1 VSQAQGFFSE
11 LKRRNVFRVGAAYLV
26 VAWLLVEIS
35 DTIFPRLGLPE
46 WTVTFVIALLLLGL
60 PIALFFAWAFEL
72 TPEGVK
78 RTEEVAQ
85 DASVTPQTGR
95 VIDKLILVGMVVVV
109 AVIAADRFLFKESA
123 PGASDRTVEAAG
135 VAGREHTAPV
145 PARAAGESAAQPPS
159 AVDAPGGQLVGAVPA
174 EAEQPEA
181 SGIAVLPFIN
191 MSPDPENAYFADG
204 ISEELLNILA
214 GIEGLKVASRTSAF
228 SFKDKD
234 TPITEIARL
243 LDVQHVLEG
252 SVRKQGQRVRITAQ
266 LIDAGSDAHLWSE
279 TYERELVD
287 IFRVQEEIALAITAA
302 LEGILGTREV
312 SVDAPTR
319 DLEAYQHFLRGRSR
333 FYQRFEMDRAIE
345 DLQAAVDRDPQ
356 FAEAWA
362 FLAAA
367 TGVVAGGGYPTQLDA
382 ADLNERTDEAQAR
395 ALALDPDIPV
405 LLAGMGMG
413 LVAQGK
419 VAEGLATLEEAA
431 RQVNPDTSPRL
442 WLGISLAEVGYV
454 NRALPWFE
462 SAHAQD
468 PLVPINHGYLG
479 YAYAVVG
486 REAEALQLVKR
497 SLELNPTAWYWTQ
510 LLAIE
515 AMHRGDMA
523 RFEGLLQM
531 LGDDASFIDAVLAA
545 IADPEQRESLFAS
558 LPTDVSPHALD
569 ATVVVLSLM
578 LNDADHLFAAV
589 RRSNRSGQNY
599 MRFAAWLPSL
609 GWLREDPRFYQ
620 FMDDTGAVA
629 YWDAEGYPGGCR
641 PVDDPAGRRLDCSE
655 YAP

>member
-1 VSQAQGFFSE
+1 MSLIDE

-60 PIALFFAWAFEL
+60 PLALFLAWAFEL

-78 RTEEVAQ
+78 RTEDVEQ
-85 DASVTPQTGR
+85 DASVTPQTR
-95 VIDKLILVGMVVVV
+95 RAIDKLILVGMVVVV
-109 AVIAADRFLFKESA
+109 AVIVADRFLFKESGQ
-123 PGASDRTVEAAG
+123 GARDLPVATAG
-135 VAGREHTAPV
+135 VAEREDTAS
-145 PARAAGESAAQPPS
+145 ESATGAGGSRAQS
-159 AVDAPGGQLVGAVPA
+159 QSLVEASGGQPVGAVSVAA
-174 EAEQPEA
+174 EPPEA
-181 SGIAVLPFIN
+181 SGIAVLPFVN

-214 GIEGLKVASRTSAF
+214 GIDGLKVASRTSAF
-228 SFKDKD
+228 SFKGKD

-252 SVRKQGQRVRITAQ
+252 SVRKQGERVRITAQ
-266 LIDAGSDAHLWSE
+266 LIDAGSDAHMWSQ

-287 IFRVQEEIALAITAA
+287 IFRVQEEIALAITTA
-302 LEGILGTREV
+302 LEDILGTRQV
-312 SVDAPTR
+312 SVNAPTA
-319 DLEAYQHFLRGRSR
+319 DFEAYQDFLRGRSR

-345 DLQAAVDRDPQ
+345 DLQSAVDRDPQ

-367 TGVVAGGGYPTQLDA
+367 TGVVAGGGYPTELDVA
-382 ADLNERTDEAQAR
+382 VLAERSEQAIAR
-395 ALALDPDIPV
+395 ALALDPDIPIS
-405 LLAGMGMG
+405 LAGMGMA
-413 LVAQGK
+413 LVEEGK
-419 VAEGLATLEEAA
+419 VAEGLAMLEEAS
-431 RQVNPDTSPRL
+431 RQVDPDTSPRL
-442 WLGISLAEVGYV
+442 WLGISLSEVGHV
-454 NRALPWFE
+454 DRALPWFE

-486 REAEALQLVKR
+486 RDAEALQLVKR
-497 SLELNPTAWYWTQ
+497 SLELNPTAWYWMQ

-545 IADPEQRESLFAS
+545 LADPEQRESLFAS
-558 LPTDVSPHALD
+558 LPTYVSPNALD
-569 ATVVVLSLM
+569 ATVVALSLM

-609 GWLREDPRFYQ
+609 GWLREDPRFYR
-620 FMDDTGAVA
+620 FMDDNGAVA

>member
-1 VSQAQGFFSE
+1 MSKAPGLITE

-26 VAWLLVEIS
+26 VGWLLIEVA
-35 DTIFPRLGLPE
+35 DTVFPRLGLPD
-46 WTVTFVIALLLLGL
+46 WTVTLVIALLLLGL
-60 PIALFFAWAFEL
+60 PVALFLAWAFEL

-78 RTEEVAQ
+78 RTEEVTPET
-85 DASVTPQTGR
+85 SVTPQTGR
-95 VIDKLILVGMVVVV
+95 TIDRLILVGMVVVV
-109 AVIAADRFLFKESA
+109 AVIVADRFLFEDSGPDASA
-123 PGASDRTVEAAG
+123 PAAEQ
-135 VAGREHTAPV
+135 A
-145 PARAAGESAAQPPS
+145 ARSSPETSESAA
-159 AVDAPGGQLVGAVPA
+159 VPA
-174 EAEQPEA
+174 ANDPATQVAPAAPVAAPKTEA

-228 SFKDKD
+228 SFKGKD

-287 IFRVQEEIALAITAA
+287 IFRVQEEIAIAITTA
-302 LEGILGTREV
+302 LEDILGTRRV

-319 DLEAYQHFLRGRSR
+319 DLEAYQAFLRGRSR
-333 FYQRFEMDRAIE
+333 FYQRFELDRAIE

-367 TGVVAGGGYPTQLDA
+367 AGVVASGGYPTELDA
-382 ADLNERTDEAQAR
+382 ADLNERVEEAQAR
-395 ALALDPDIPV
+395 VLALDPDIPI

-413 LVAQGK
+413 LMEQGK
-419 VAEGLATLEEAA
+419 VADGLGMLEEAA
-431 RQVNPDTSPRL
+431 RQVDPDTSPRL
-442 WLGISLAEVGYV
+442 WLGISLSEVGYV
-454 NRALPWFE
+454 DRALPWFE
-462 SAHAQD
+462 SAHTQD
-468 PLVPINHGYLG
+468 PLVAINHGYLG

-486 REAEALQLVKR
+486 REAEALQLAKR
-497 SLELNPTAWYWTQ
+497 GLELNPGAWYWIQ

-515 AMHRGDMA
+515 AIHKRDMA
-523 RFEGLLQM
+523 LFAELWRM
-531 LGDDASFIDAVLAA
+531 LGDDEFHISVLDAAV
-545 IADPEQRESLFAS
+545 DPDQRASLFAA
-558 LPTDVSPHALD
+558 LPTHRPPHVLN
-569 ATVVVLSLM
+569 TTLVVLSLV
-578 LNDADHLFAAV
+578 LRDTDRLFDAV
-589 RRSNRSGQNY
+589 RRTDRSGQNY

-609 GWLREDPRFYQ
+609 GWLREDPRFYE
-620 FMDDTGAVA
+620 FMDDSGAVA
-629 YWDAEGYPGGCR
+629 YWEAEGYPGGCR

>member
-1 VSQAQGFFSE
+1 MSLFVE

-26 VAWLLVEIS
+26 VGWLLIEVA
-35 DTIFPRLGLPE
+35 DTVFPRLGLPD
-46 WTVTFVIALLLLGL
+46 WTVTFVIALLLLGFPVAVFL
-60 PIALFFAWAFEL
+60 AWAFEL

-78 RTEEVAQ
+78 RTEEVALQ
-85 DASVTPQTGR
+85 ESVTPQTGR
-95 VIDKLILVGMVVVV
+95 TIDRLILVGMVVVV
-109 AVIAADRFLFKESA
+109 VVIVADRFLFKDSGPDASA
-123 PGASDRTVEAAG
+123 PAAEQ
-135 VAGREHTAPV
+135 A
-145 PARAAGESAAQPPS
+145 ARSSPESSESAAVPAANDPATQV
-159 AVDAPGGQLVGAVPA
+159 ALDAPVEVPTT
-174 EAEQPEA
+174 EP
-181 SGIAVLPFIN
+181 SGIAVLPFVN

-228 SFKDKD
+228 SFKGKD

-287 IFRVQEEIALAITAA
+287 IFRVQEEIAIAITTA
-302 LEGILGTREV
+302 LEDILGTRRV

-319 DLEAYQHFLRGRSR
+319 DLEAYQAFLRGRSR
-333 FYQRFEMDRAIE
+333 FYQRFELDRAIE

-367 TGVVAGGGYPTQLDA
+367 TGVVAGGGYPTELDA
-382 ADLNERTDEAQAR
+382 ADLNERVEEAQAR
-395 ALALDPDIPV
+395 VLALDPDIPI

-413 LVAQGK
+413 LMEQGK
-419 VAEGLATLEEAA
+419 VADGLGMLEEAA
-431 RQVNPDTSPRL
+431 RQVDPDTSPRL
-442 WLGISLAEVGYV
+442 WLGISLSEVGYV
-454 NRALPWFE
+454 ARALPWFE
-462 SAHAQD
+462 SAHTQD
-468 PLVPINHGYLG
+468 PLVAINHGYLG

-486 REAEALQLVKR
+486 REAEALQLAKR
-497 SLELNPTAWYWTQ
+497 GLELNPGAWYWIQ

-515 AMHRGDMA
+515 AIHKRDMA
-523 RFEGLLQM
+523 LFAELWRM
-531 LGDDASFIDAVLAA
+531 LGDDEFHISVLDAAV
-545 IADPEQRESLFAS
+545 DPDQRASLFAA
-558 LPTDVSPHALD
+558 LPTHRPPHVLN
-569 ATVVVLSLM
+569 TTLVVLSLV
-578 LNDADHLFAAV
+578 LRDTDRLFDAV
-589 RRSNRSGQNY
+589 RRTDRSGQNY

-609 GWLREDPRFYQ
+609 GWLREDPRFYE
-620 FMDDTGAVA
+620 FMDDSGAVA
-629 YWDAEGYPGGCR
+629 YWEAEGYPAGCR

>member
-1 VSQAQGFFSE
+1 MSLFAE

-26 VAWLLVEIS
+26 VAWLLIEVS
-35 DTIFPRLGLPE
+35 DTVFPRLGLPD
-46 WTVTFVIALLLLGL
+46 WTVTFVIALLLLGF
-60 PIALFFAWAFEL
+60 PVALFLAWAFEL

-78 RTEEVAQ
+78 RTEEVALQ
-85 DASVTPQTGR
+85 ESVTPHTGR
-95 VIDKLILVGMVVVV
+95 TIDRLILVGMVVVV
-109 AVIAADRFLFKESA
+109 VVIVADRFLFKDSGPDASA
-123 PGASDRTVEAAG
+123 PAAEQ
-135 VAGREHTAPV
+135 A
-145 PARAAGESAAQPPS
+145 ARSSPESSESAA
-159 AVDAPGGQLVGAVPA
+159 VPA
-174 EAEQPEA
+174 ANDPATQVELAAPVEAPKTEA
-181 SGIAVLPFIN
+181 SGIAVLPFVN

-228 SFKDKD
+228 SFKGKD

-287 IFRVQEEIALAITAA
+287 IFRVQEEIAIAITTA
-302 LEGILGTREV
+302 LEDILGTRRV

-319 DLEAYQHFLRGRSR
+319 DLEAYQAFLRGRSR
-333 FYQRFEMDRAIE
+333 FYQRFELDRAIE

-367 TGVVAGGGYPTQLDA
+367 TGVVAGGGYPTELDA
-382 ADLNERTDEAQAR
+382 ADLNERFEEAQAR
-395 ALALDPDIPV
+395 VLALDPDIPI

-413 LVAQGK
+413 LMEQGK
-419 VAEGLATLEEAA
+419 VADGLGMLEEAA
-431 RQVNPDTSPRL
+431 RQVDPDTSPRL
-442 WLGISLAEVGYV
+442 WLGISLSEVGHV
-454 NRALPWFE
+454 DRALPWFE
-462 SAHAQD
+462 SAHTQD
-468 PLVPINHGYLG
+468 PLVSINHGYLG

-486 REAEALQLVKR
+486 REAEALQLAKR
-497 SLELNPTAWYWTQ
+497 GLELNPGAWYWIQ

-515 AMHRGDMA
+515 AIHKRDMA
-523 RFEGLLQM
+523 LFAELWRM
-531 LGDDASFIDAVLAA
+531 LEGDDFHIAVLDAA
-545 IADPEQRESLFAS
+545 ADPEQRESLFAA
-558 LPTDVSPHALD
+558 LPTHRPPHVLN
-569 ATVVVLSLM
+569 TTLVVLSLV
-578 LNDADHLFAAV
+578 LRDTDRLFDAV
-589 RRSNRSGQNY
+589 RHTDRSGQNY

-609 GWLREDPRFYQ
+609 GWLREDPRFYE
-620 FMDDTGAVA
+620 FMDDSGAVA
-629 YWDAEGYPGGCR
+629 YWEAEGYPGGCR